1 MGGTMRMRGL
11 PAVAVAC
18 LSVCVLA
25 PSASAEGPRTAPPGA
40 EAVLRSLDS
49 AGGGLPTQAPVA
61 EATGMQ
67 YYRLYL
73 DRGFFVG
80 VVAVNPS
87 TPYECQVLGLA
98 HFTGTCSIG
107 SAASITVEARLGGL
121 ALALF
126 LSGERVEEGAVAY
139 RGTGEVGLQEELT
152 FPVTF
157 ELRRLL

>member
-1 MGGTMRMRGL
+1 MRMRGVS
-11 PAVAVAC
+11 AATIVTVC
-18 LSVCVLA
+18 LFAGVLA
-25 PSASAEGPRTAPPGA
+25 SSASAEGTRTALPGA
-40 EAVLRSLDS
+40 EAVLRSLGS
-49 AGGGLPTQAPVA
+49 AGGGLPTPGGAA
-61 EATGMQ
+61 ETAGVQ

-98 HFTGTCSIG
+98 HFTGNCTLG
-107 SAASITVEARLGGL
+107 STASITVEARLGPL

-126 LSGERVEEGAVAY
+126 LSGEGVEEGPVLY